1 MRKVALSL
9 VIFCLSAS
17 LGLAAGN
24 GRALG
29 KRFDGPG
36 PVRIGTQAK
45 NIIFMVP
52 DGMSLDQV
60 TAARILKNGPN
71 GAPLAL
77 ESLDFVGYQ
86 RTHSGD
92 STVTDSAAAASAWAI
107 GEKVVNRALSCQVD
121 ENHTMCV
128 GQPPKTI
135 LEVAEDLGMSSGLVA
150 SSQISHATPAAF
162 GSHTHIRYC
171 GSEIARQYIEETDV
185 DVILGG
191 GVYKTSSGVNCQIY
205 GDSYD
210 WDQQDIIDLGL
221 DYGYA
226 YASTRDEMMAAVQNG
241 EQKILGMFRDYKD
254 GKTPEIFRMNPYL
267 PAEEQ
272 YPEYPE
278 GEPTLAEMTQ
288 AALDVLEEDRDGFF
302 LMVEGSQVDWAGHGN
317 ALHYLLGEMLAF
329 DASVQVVLD
338 WVNANPIRRAQTLV
352 IVVPDHDTGGFA
364 VNGPYGS
371 ISEPGD
377 IVEDGWTSGGHTAGD
392 VMIWS
397 QGPQAWNL
405 ARPLDNTDLYDVM
418 LEALG
423 F

>member
-1 MRKVALSL
+1 MRKVTLVL
-9 VIFCLSAS
+9 VILCLSAS
-17 LGLAAGN
+17 LSLAAGH
-24 GRALG
+24 GLALG
-29 KRFDGPG
+29 KQLDGG

-52 DGMSLDQV
+52 DGMSLDEV

-77 ESLDFVGYQ
+77 ETLDFIGYQ
-86 RTHSGD
+86 RTHSAD
-92 STVTDSAAAASAWAI
+92 STVTDSAAAGSAWAI
-107 GEKVVNRALSCQVD
+107 GEKVQNRAVSCQVD
-121 ENHTMCV
+121 EDHTMCV

-150 SSQISHATPAAF
+150 SSQISHATPAVF

-191 GVYKTSSGVNCQIY
+191 GVYKTSSNVNCQQY

-210 WDQQDIIDLGL
+210 MDQQDIIDLGL
-221 DYGYA
+221 DHGYA
-226 YASTRDEMMAAVQNG
+226 YASNRDEMMAAVQSG
-241 EQKILGMFRDYKD
+241 EQKILGLFKDYEA

-267 PAEEQ
+267 PADEQ

-278 GEPTLAEMTQ
+278 GEPTLAEMTG
-288 AALDVLEEDRDGFF
+288 AALEVLEQDRDGFF

-317 ALHYLLGEMLAF
+317 AMHYLLGEMLAF
-329 DASVQVVLD
+329 DEAVQTALD
-338 WVNANPIRRAQTLV
+338 WIDANPARRAETLL

-364 VNGPYGS
+364 INGPYGRL
-371 ISEPGD
+371 SEAGE
-377 IVEDGWTSGGHTAGD
+377 IVEEGWTSGGHTAGD
-392 VMIWS
+392 VPIWS
-397 QGPQAWNL
+397 QGPQAWQL
-405 ARPLDNTDLYDVM
+405 GRAVDNTDLYDVM
-418 LEALG
+418 LDALG